1 MSGASAAARLHRAPV
16 GPASWR
22 AVAQLSL
29 AIAALGITPILFRLS
44 ELGPAASSFYRTALA
59 LPCFA
64 AWVLAGRR
72 RAARRGGHPDL
83 LSWRR
88 DGLALLAGGVF
99 FAANILTYASA
110 LRFTAVANASL
121 LSNLSP
127 IFVAL
132 GGGLLFG
139 DRPSRGFLA
148 AMLLAILGVIV
159 LTGDRL
165 TVDGGQAEGNAL
177 ALLSAVLFGTY
188 LLAIGRLSL
197 RLPAAPIMLWVS
209 VVSTLVLLAASLAS
223 GESLLPATARGWSV
237 LLLLAIVSYA
247 LGQGLLAVALAR
259 LGAAFS
265 AVSLLFLPV
274 IAALLGWLVLGEA
287 LTPHQALGGAIV
299 LASILGARRARR

>member
-1 MSGASAAARLHRAPV
+1 
-16 GPASWR
+16 
-22 AVAQLSL
+22 
-29 AIAALGITPILFRLS
+29 
-44 ELGPAASSFYRTALA
+44 
-59 LPCFA
+59 
-64 AWVLAGRR
+64 
-72 RAARRGGHPDL
+72 
-83 LSWRR
+83 
-88 DGLALLAGGVF
+88 
-99 FAANILTYASA
+99 
-110 LRFTAVANASL
+110 
-121 LSNLSP
+121 
-127 IFVAL
+127 
-132 GGGLLFG
+132 
-139 DRPSRGFLA
+139 
-148 AMLLAILGVIV
+148 MLLAILGVIV

-287 LTPHQALGGAIV
+287 LTPHQAVGGAIV